1 MNIPARGR
9 RASLSTRAQLAR
21 TSRSPAHSPRSR
33 PSTRRH
39 SFFIAPNPSTP
50 TRAPPS
56 TSIPRHRA
64 KHRKVTSR
72 ADTPFVVTSR
82 ASPSSPCAAP
92 REGDVN
98 HIPRAIARIEVRDER
113 ERERERARLRNAD
126 AARRN
131 THRSK
136 TRGRCRAREALCA
149 RRTPRTGRTRRRW
162 FSLRSLRRPGARERD
177 DEGCER
183 GRRADGVEGG

>member
-33 PSTRRH
+33 PSTRRD
-39 SFFIAPNPSTP
+39 SFSIAPNPSTP

-64 KHRKVTSR
+64 TAPKGREPRRH
-72 ADTPFVVTSR
+72 PFVVTSR
-82 ASPSSPCAAP
+82 ASPSSPCATP

-98 HIPRAIARIEVRDER
+98 HIPRAIARIEVRDAR

-126 AARRN
+126 AARLN
-131 THRSK
+131 TIRSE
-136 TRGRCRAREALCA
+136 TRDDAARVRRSARVAHRARVAH
-149 RRTPRTGRTRRRW
+149 G
-162 FSLRSLRRPGARERD
+162 D
-177 DEGCER
+177 DGFRC
-183 GRRADGVEGG
+183 GV